1 VQFFLDGFTKGGVFM
16 YPILLCALC
25 AIGVSLDRAAFVF
38 FRANIHGPNF
48 MARVQRMLLDGEI
61 EGALRLCNAEPA
73 AALPKVV
80 KAALLRHDR
89 PESELRD
96 AVEEATLEVG
106 PLINRRLAF
115 LPMIANVATLIGL
128 LGTIHGLIMAFD
140 AVGLSDAAGRGEL
153 LSSGIA
159 VAMYATFFGLVV
171 SIPALVAHGLI
182 AAQAN
187 AILDEVDHYGL
198 KIINLL
204 MALRAGGEATAPSP
218 SPVLPFP
225 GR

>member
-1 VQFFLDGFTKGGVFM
+1 VQFFIDGFAKGGVFM
-16 YPILLCALC
+16 YPILLCAFC
-25 AIGVSLDRAAFVF
+25 AVGVTLDRALYVF

-48 MARVQRMLLDGEI
+48 IGQVQRLLLDGDVEA
-61 EGALRLCNAEPA
+61 ALRLCNAEPA
-73 AALPKVV
+73 AALPRVV

-89 PESELRD
+89 SESELRD
-96 AVEEATLEVG
+96 AVEEATLEVS
-106 PLINRRLAF
+106 PQVNRRLAY
-115 LPMIANVATLIGL
+115 LPMIANVATLVGL

-140 AVGLSDAAGRGEL
+140 AVGLADAQGRGEL

-171 SIPALVAHGLI
+171 SIPTLVAHGLI

-187 AILDEVDHYGL
+187 AILDELDHYGL

-204 MALRAGGEATAPSP
+204 NALRGGGDPTENA
-218 SPVLPFP
+218 PVLPFP
-225 GR
+225 AR

>member
-1 VQFFLDGFTKGGVFM
+1 MQFFIDGFAKGGVFM
-16 YPILLCALC
+16 YPILLCAFC
-25 AIGVSLDRAAFVF
+25 AVGVTLDRALYVF

-48 MARVQRMLLDGEI
+48 IGQVQRLLLDGDVEA
-61 EGALRLCNAEPA
+61 ALRLCNAEPA
-73 AALPKVV
+73 AALPRVV

-89 PESELRD
+89 SESELRD
-96 AVEEATLEVG
+96 AVEEATLEVS
-106 PLINRRLAF
+106 PQVNRRLAY
-115 LPMIANVATLIGL
+115 LPMIANVATLVGL

-140 AVGLSDAAGRGEL
+140 AVGLADAQGRGEL

-171 SIPALVAHGLI
+171 SIPTLVAHGLI

-187 AILDEVDHYGL
+187 AILDELDHYGL

-204 MALRAGGEATAPSP
+204 NALRGGGDPTENA
-218 SPVLPFP
+218 PVLPFP
-225 GR
+225 AR